1 MRSASTR
8 ISVALQLF
16 RKAARKRAGF
26 TLVEALVALALVLA
40 FAAAL
45 GPYMFQARR
54 IVTGVDDR
62 IAAQILLRSLV
73 DSPFERSAAPNPIRE
88 GSTAGLQWR
97 ITAEPMFVEKLRP
110 APNRKPSEQ
119 KENDPVAAPPSWDA
133 FRLVASVWWGPG
145 NSISAE
151 TVRLGKVERP

>member
-1 MRSASTR
+1 MRCGSTGIR
-8 ISVALQLF
+8 VALQLL

-26 TLVEALVALALVLA
+26 TLLEALVALALVLA

-54 IVTGVDDR
+54 IVTRVDDR

-110 APNRKPSEQ
+110 ALKHKPSEQ

-145 NSISAE
+145 SSISAE